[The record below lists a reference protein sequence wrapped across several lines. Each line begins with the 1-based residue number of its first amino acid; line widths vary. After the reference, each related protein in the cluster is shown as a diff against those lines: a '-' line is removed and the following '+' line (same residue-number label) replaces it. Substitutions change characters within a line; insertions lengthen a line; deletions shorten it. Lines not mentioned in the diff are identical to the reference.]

1 MLLIDLRSNALFD
14 EVAVESANDV
24 TADFDDE
31 VVAVAVVDVIA
42 DFNYEVVTEAVVDVT
57 CSNGGYLDVVAANF
71 VVPNYR
77 KKFRLGMMFLL
88 WKRFWSG
95 E

>member
-1 MLLIDLRSNALFD
+1 MLLIDLRSNAFVD

-42 DFNYEVVTEAVVDVT
+42 DFNYESCNRSA
-57 CSNGGYLDVVAANF
+57 DVVVAKVTIDTTSDVSADVADALF
-71 VVPNYR
+71 
-77 KKFRLGMMFLL
+77 
-88 WKRFWSG
+88 SS
-95 E
+95 